1 MKSAIVFAMIGLGLL
16 MVALSGVWTSLF
28 PGSSA
33 WTDEKAKH
41 WSEVKDRLNALSPIV
56 NAVPGRQKMHGG
68 PDPIQAKA
76 EFEKLKAENEQLA
89 ADFTGTYN
97 APRTTSAVLKWG
109 GISLAVVGLI
119 GWYAVN
125 QTR

>member
-1 MKSAIVFAMIGLGLL
+1 MKSAIVFGMIGVGLL

-28 PGSSA
+28 GSSSA

-41 WSEVKDRLNALSPIV
+41 WTSVKERMSALSLV
-56 NAVPGRQKMHGG
+56 ANAPPGQRKMHGG
-68 PDPIQAKA
+68 SDPIQAKE

-89 ADFTGTYN
+89 AEFTGTYN
-97 APRTTSAVLKWG
+97 APRTASKFLKWG

-119 GWYAVN
+119 GWYAVKN
-125 QTR
+125 AS